1 MERLVE
7 SCKKNNKSA
16 SIELVFSNNTNASG
30 LSFAKNNNI
39 KTSAIDLRFFEK
51 RVDFD
56 HELD

>member
-7 SCKKNNKSA
+7 SCKTNNNSA

-39 KTSAIDLRFFEK
+39 KPLQLIIEFLKKEK
-51 RVDFD
+51 I
-56 HELD
+56 LIMN